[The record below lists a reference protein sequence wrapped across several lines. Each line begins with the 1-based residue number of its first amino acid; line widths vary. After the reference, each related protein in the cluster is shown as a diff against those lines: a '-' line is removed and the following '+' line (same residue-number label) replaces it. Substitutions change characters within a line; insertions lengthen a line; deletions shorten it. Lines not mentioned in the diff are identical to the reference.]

1 MYRNLTNLLPSFK
14 FNDLNIFQY
23 HYDSIMF
30 KLHDFR
36 ENGSKN
42 VDDIEKLIDENSS
55 EHQLL
60 LASFKESMNLFAT
73 ERSMD
78 TCLQSLNISIQLAS
92 VRSTLMELYKAYCHI
107 LEKEVVHLRKICQK
121 DNVP

>member
-1 MYRNLTNLLPSFK
+1 MYRNLTNLLLSFK
-14 FNDLNIFQY
+14 FNDVNIFQY

>member
-1 MYRNLTNLLPSFK
+1 MYRNLTNLLLSFK
-14 FNDLNIFQY
+14 FNDVNIFQY

-30 KLHDFR
+30 KLHDFQ